1 MIAGNTDNF
10 NNPWENTNTNPG
22 QIALGAVN
30 AYFAYKG
37 CKFLVY
43 HVHLRQSA
51 NKTAHS
57 GFETQRRHQNSKTG
71 VSVAPSFWLLLQ
83 ANNLNRVV

>member
-10 NNPWENTNTNPG
+10 NNPWENTSTNPG

-37 CKFLVY
+37 
-43 HVHLRQSA
+43 
-51 NKTAHS
+51 
-57 GFETQRRHQNSKTG
+57 
-71 VSVAPSFWLLLQ
+71 W
-83 ANNLNRVV
+83 